1 MLHAAKGMPV
11 MPTAMRYRSIAGSHS
26 NVTLR
31 AFLHAAEALD
41 PSSLQHLISGDKF
54 SLEKLGHADQQFAE
68 AARSGLNW
76 LVISKEVEN
85 MFPELASVAQSAANV
100 SVAKVESELQV
111 LRKIHANV
119 VDRLKGGSKTVCWDD
134 VKGEVLRS
142 KPTCGPYAPSMF
154 SFILKCSGGL
164 TGQLMRD
171 TEKYVN
177 AVGHVHRSLG
187 GDVFG
192 ALIQDVKGPD
202 QHVPTRHMLV
212 RAGYCNDAS
221 IKVSDIKKVFSAG
234 MALKR
239 SEAERVYIQAKEV
252 ASTHSSISSSD
263 AVSTLLGDLTVNLAQ
278 SLMAKKSTKPGECG
292 HQFIQLLSDC
302 IEKKIE
308 SPWERSDEH
317 EVRSTS
323 KKRKDEMAK
332 LALHVRRTF
341 FKFF

>member
-11 MPTAMRYRSIAGSHS
+11 TPLAMRYRSIAGSHS

-41 PSSLQHLISGDKF
+41 PSSVEHLISGDKF
-54 SLEKLGHADQQFAE
+54 SLEKLGHVDRQFAE
-68 AARSGLNW
+68 AVRTGLNW
-76 LVISKEVEN
+76 LVISKDVEN

-119 VDRLKGGSKTVCWDD
+119 VDRMKGGSKAVCWDD
-134 VKGEVLRS
+134 VKADVLRS
-142 KPTCGPYAPSMF
+142 KPASGPYAPSMF

-164 TGQLMRD
+164 AGQMMRD

-192 ALIQDVKGPD
+192 ALIQDVKGLD
-202 QHVPTRHMLV
+202 QHVPTRHMLL
-212 RAGYCNDAS
+212 RAGYCHDGG
-221 IKVSDIKKVFSAG
+221 IKVSDIKKVLSAG
-234 MALKR
+234 MAKKR
-239 SEAERVYIQAKEV
+239 DEAEKVLHRAKQLATVESV
-252 ASTHSSISSSD
+252 DASVHAETM
-263 AVSTLLGDLTVNLAQ
+263 LGDLTCQLALC
-278 SLMAKKSTKPGECG
+278 LMGKKTAVETCGECG
-292 HQFIQLLSDC
+292 HLFVARLS
-302 IEKKIE
+302 ELSGKAIE
-308 SPWERSDEH
+308 SPWESEDRHS
-317 EVRSTS
+317 VRMLS

-332 LALHVRRTF
+332 LAC
-341 FKFF
+341 

>member
-11 MPTAMRYRSIAGSHS
+11 TPLAMRYRSIAGSHS

-41 PSSLQHLISGDKF
+41 PSSVEHLISGDKF
-54 SLEKLGHADQQFAE
+54 SLEKLGHVDRQFAE
-68 AARSGLNW
+68 AVRTGLNW
-76 LVISKEVEN
+76 LVISKDVEN

-119 VDRLKGGSKTVCWDD
+119 VDRMKGGSKAVCWDD
-134 VKGEVLRS
+134 VKADVLRS
-142 KPTCGPYAPSMF
+142 KPASGPYAPSMF

-164 TGQLMRD
+164 AGQMMRD

-192 ALIQDVKGPD
+192 ALIQDVKGLD
-202 QHVPTRHMLV
+202 QHVPTRHMLL
-212 RAGYCNDAS
+212 RAGYCHDGG
-221 IKVSDIKKVFSAG
+221 IKVSDIKKVLSAG
-234 MALKR
+234 MAKKR
-239 SEAERVYIQAKEV
+239 DEAEKVYIQAKEL
-252 ASTHSSISSSD
+252 ACTHSSMSSSD

-278 SLMAKKSTKPGECG
+278 SLTKKTTTPGECG

-302 IEKKIE
+302 IETKIE
-308 SPWERSDEH
+308 SPWEPSDEH

-332 LALHVRRTF
+332 LALHVKKNF
-341 FKFF
+341 F

>member
-11 MPTAMRYRSIAGSHS
+11 TPLAMRYRSIAGSHS

-41 PSSLQHLISGDKF
+41 PSSVEHLISGDKF
-54 SLEKLGHADQQFAE
+54 SLEKLGHVDRQFAE
-68 AARSGLNW
+68 AVRTGLNW
-76 LVISKEVEN
+76 LVISKDVEN

-119 VDRLKGGSKTVCWDD
+119 VDRMKGGSKAVCWDD
-134 VKGEVLRS
+134 VKADVLRS
-142 KPTCGPYAPSMF
+142 KPASGPYAPSMF

-164 TGQLMRD
+164 AGQMMRD

-192 ALIQDVKGPD
+192 ALIQDVKGLD
-202 QHVPTRHMLV
+202 QHVPTRHMLL
-212 RAGYCNDAS
+212 RAGYCHDGG
-221 IKVSDIKKVFSAG
+221 IKVSDIKKVLSPG
-234 MALKR
+234 MAKKR
-239 SEAERVYIQAKEV
+239 DEAEKVLHRAKQLATVESV
-252 ASTHSSISSSD
+252 DASVHAETI
-263 AVSTLLGDLTVNLAQ
+263 LGDLTCQLALC
-278 SLMAKKSTKPGECG
+278 LMGKKMAVETCGECG
-292 HQFIQLLSDC
+292 HLFVARLS
-302 IEKKIE
+302 ELSGKAIE
-308 SPWERSDEH
+308 SPWESEESH
-317 EVRSTS
+317 SVRMLS

-332 LALHVRRTF
+332 LAC
-341 FKFF
+341 